1 MSVDIYA
8 FLFIAS
14 ITESAR
20 NATMNILMQSTCFFS
35 SISFFIGLIRSMV
48 SVELDSISGQ
58 MRETTYKIDQL
69 AEKANKLSAQMDK
82 DSAWVNLMTQNTTKL
97 TQCNELLND
106 IDSKVFGID
115 GLYNEIS
122 TPDFGVPVTD
132 LSTIKNSN

>member
-1 MSVDIYA
+1 
-8 FLFIAS
+8 
-14 ITESAR
+14 
-20 NATMNILMQSTCFFS
+20 MNILMQSTCFFS

-115 GLYNEIS
+115 GLYKEIS
-122 TPDFGVPVTD
+122 TPDFGVPITD